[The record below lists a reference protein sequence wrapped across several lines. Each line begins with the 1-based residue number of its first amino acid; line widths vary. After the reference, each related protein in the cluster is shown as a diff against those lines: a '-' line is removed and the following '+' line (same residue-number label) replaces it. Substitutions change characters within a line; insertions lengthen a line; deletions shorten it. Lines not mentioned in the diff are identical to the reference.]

1 MKNILC
7 LENRSVLE
15 QFASDDALLAF
26 DYDGTLA
33 PIVPDPDQAKMRERT
48 RELLWELAQLSRV
61 IVISGRAQLD
71 ALKRLRGVG
80 VLEVVGN
87 HGIEP
92 RHSSDRH
99 RATVRRWRALLD
111 TRMEKLEG
119 VMVEDKTFSLAIHF
133 RHARERDHALE
144 VIALTVS
151 ELEDARIIGGK
162 EVVNILPR
170 GAPDKGLSLDR
181 ERVRLHCGAAL
192 YVGDD
197 ETDEDVFRMDNPDHL
212 LSIRV
217 GFKGDSAA
225 RFYVPDQEAV
235 DDLLRLLLDQ
245 RRVCTGRY

>member
-1 MKNILC
+1 MKNILA
-7 LENRSVLE
+7 LENRAILE
-15 QFASDDALLAF
+15 PFVSDEALLAF

-33 PIVPDPDQAKMRERT
+33 PIVPNPDQARMREPT

-71 ALKRLRGVG
+71 ALRRLRGVG

-99 RATVRRWRALLD
+99 RAAVRRWRAVLD
-111 TRMEKLEG
+111 PRMEKLEG
-119 VMVEDKTFSLAIHF
+119 VAVEDKTFSLAIHY
-133 RHARERDHALE
+133 RHARERERALE
-144 VIALTVS
+144 VIALAVS
-151 ELEDARIIGGK
+151 ELEDARVFGGK
-162 EVVNILPR
+162 EVVNILPK
-170 GAPDKGLSLDR
+170 GAPDKGVALDR
-181 ERVRLHCGAAL
+181 ERVRLHCGVAL

-197 ETDEDVFRMDNPDHL
+197 ETDEDVFKINMPDRL
-212 LSIRV
+212 LGIRV

-225 RFYVPDQEAV
+225 RFFVPDQEAV

-245 RRVCTGRY
+245 RRVHTGR